1 MNSYLSQIKTGQV
14 KLGNNSSDGIDII
27 FTGDFCPI
35 GRVETLCLTNKFEK
49 IYGNA
54 LPFLKDKDL
63 SITNLECPLT
73 EKSNPIKKTGPN
85 LIADPSCVDALRF
98 GGFDIVSLA
107 NNHVLDQDEKGLR
120 DTLQTCKKSGLKTV
134 GAGENLA
141 AAMRSLFVTIKDKKI
156 AILNFAEHEFS
167 IATQNSAG
175 AAPLNPIKN
184 YYQILEAK
192 RTSDIVII
200 IIHGGNEHYPLPS
213 PRMVETYRF
222 FADLGVT
229 AIIGHH
235 THCSS
240 GFEIYNGV
248 PIFYSLGNFIF
259 DWKDIKFKSWHEG
272 YFIKLTIANN
282 KVTNIVLT
290 PYFQC
295 RNDPGLQLMDEDE
308 STKFLKKIEEYSNII
323 RDSDLLRNKWL
334 SFCKSQKINYLSMV
348 LSQNIFQSQLLKRN
362 LLPEFFLKKK
372 RLLMLLNLFR
382 CQAHKDVA
390 IEIVKQQLGDE
401 IHE

>member
-14 KLGNNSSDGIDII
+14 KLENDSSDGINII
-27 FTGDFCPI
+27 LTGDFCPI
-35 GRVETLCLTNKFEK
+35 GRVENLCLKNEFEK
-49 IYGNA
+49 IYGDA
-54 LPFLKDKDL
+54 LPILKDKDL

-73 EKSNPIKKTGPN
+73 EEFTPIKKTGPN
-85 LIADPSCVDALRF
+85 LIADPGCVDALKF
-98 GGFDIVSLA
+98 GDFDILSLA

-120 DTLQTCKKSGLKTV
+120 DTLQICKDSGLKTV
-134 GAGENLA
+134 GAGEHLA
-141 AAMRSLFVTIKDKKI
+141 EAMRPLFVTIKNKKI

-175 AAPLNPIKN
+175 AVPLNPIKN
-184 YYQILEAK
+184 YYQIMETK

-200 IIHGGNEHYPLPS
+200 IIRGGSEHYPLPS

-235 THCSS
+235 THCPS

-259 DWKDIKFKSWHEG
+259 DSKNIRTKSWYEG

-282 KVTNIVLT
+282 KVANIDLT
-290 PYFQC
+290 SYFQC
-295 RNDPGLQLMDEDE
+295 KNDPGLQLMNKDE
-308 STKFLKKIEEYSNII
+308 STAFLKKIEEYSSII
-323 RDSDLLRNKWL
+323 RSSDLLEKKWL
-334 SFCKSQKINYLSMV
+334 FFCKSQKVNYLSML
-348 LSQNIFQSQLLKRN
+348 LSLNIVQRQLLKRN
-362 LLPEFFLKKK
+362 LLPEFFFKKK
-372 RLLMLLNLFR
+372 RLIRLLNLFR

-390 IEIVKQQLGDE
+390 VEIIKQEFGDE

>member
-1 MNSYLSQIKTGQV
+1 MTNYLSQIKTGEV
-14 KLGNNSSDGIDII
+14 KLGNNSSDGIDVI

-35 GRVETLCLTNKFEK
+35 GRIEKLCLNNEIEK

-54 LPFLKDKDL
+54 LPLLKDKDL

-73 EKSNPIKKTGPN
+73 NTLDPIKKKGPN
-85 LIADPSCVDALRF
+85 LIADPGCVDAIKF

-107 NNHVLDQDEKGLR
+107 NNHAMDQDEKGLR
-120 DTLQTCKKSGLKTV
+120 DTLQICREAGIKTV
-134 GAGENLA
+134 GAGENLGA
-141 AAMRSLFVTIKDKKI
+141 AISPLFLTIKDKRI

-192 RTSDIVII
+192 RNSNTVIV

-235 THCSS
+235 THCPS
-240 GFEIYNGV
+240 GFEVYNGV

-259 DWKDIKFKSWHEG
+259 DWKDKMLESWYEG
-272 YFIKLTIANN
+272 YFIKLTIVKN
-282 KVTNIVLT
+282 KVANIVLT
-290 PYFQC
+290 PYYQC
-295 RNDPGLQLMDEDE
+295 KNDPGLRLMDEDE
-308 STKFLKKIEEYSNII
+308 STEFLEKIEEYSKII
-323 RDSDLLRNKWL
+323 HDSDLLEKKRL
-334 SFCKSQKINYLSMV
+334 SFCKSHRVDYLSML
-348 LSQNIFQSQLLKRN
+348 LSLNIFQRQLLKRN
-362 LLPEFFLKKK
+362 LLPGFFLKKK
-372 RLLMLLNLFR
+372 RLITLLNLFR
-382 CQAHKDVA
+382 CEAHKDVTV
-390 IEIVKQQLGDE
+390 EIVKQEFGDE

>member
-1 MNSYLSQIKTGQV
+1 MRYLEKIKTGRV
-14 KLGNNSSDGIDII
+14 KLENDSSDGINII
-27 FTGDFCPI
+27 LTGDFCPI
-35 GRVETLCLTNKFEK
+35 GRIGTLCLNNEFEK
-49 IYGNA
+49 IYDNA
-54 LPFLKDKDL
+54 LPYLKDKDL

-73 EKSNPIKKTGPN
+73 EKYNPIKKTGPN
-85 LIADPSCVDALRF
+85 LIADPKCAEGIKH
-98 GGFDIVSLA
+98 GGFDIVTLA
-107 NNHVLDQDEKGLR
+107 TNHLLDQDKRGLQ
-120 DTLQTCKKSGLKTV
+120 DTIETCKESGLKTV
-134 GAGENLA
+134 GAGENLE
-141 AAMRSLFVTIKDKKI
+141 AAMWPLFVTIKDRKI

-192 RTSDIVII
+192 RNSDIVIV
-200 IIHGGNEHYPLPS
+200 IIHGGNERYPLPS

-222 FADLGVT
+222 FADLGAT

-259 DWKDIKFKSWHEG
+259 DWKDITFKSWHEG
-272 YFIKLTIANN
+272 YFIKLTIAEN
-282 KVTNIVLT
+282 KVTNIALT

-295 RNDPGLQLMDEDE
+295 KNEPGLQLMDEDE
-308 STKFLKKIEEYSNII
+308 STKFLEKIEEYSNII
-323 RDSDLLRNKWL
+323 QNSDLLENKWL
-334 SFCKSQKINYLSMV
+334 SFCGSKKVNYLSKL
-348 LSQNIFQSQLLKRN
+348 LSLNIFQRKLLKRN
-362 LLPEFFLKKK
+362 LLPNFFLKKK
-372 RLLMLLNLFR
+372 RLITLLNFFR
-382 CQAHKDVA
+382 CQAHRDV
-390 IEIVKQQLGDE
+390 ILEIIKQEFGDE

>member
-1 MNSYLSQIKTGQV
+1 MTNYLSQIKTGQV
-14 KLGNNSSDGIDII
+14 KLENDSSDGINII
-27 FTGDFCPI
+27 LTGDFCPI
-35 GRVETLCLTNKFEK
+35 GRVEKLCLNNEFEE

-73 EKSNPIKKTGPN
+73 EKFNPIKKTGPN
-85 LIADPSCVDALRF
+85 LIADPKCIEGIKF
-98 GGFDIVSLA
+98 GEFDIVSLA

-120 DTLQTCKKSGLKTV
+120 DTLQICKESGLKTV
-134 GAGENLA
+134 GAGENLVS
-141 AAMRSLFVTIKDKKI
+141 AMRPLFVTIKDKKI

-167 IATQNSAG
+167 IATPNSAG

-192 RTSDIVII
+192 RNSDIVII

-259 DWKDIKFKSWHEG
+259 DWKDIKFKSWHKG
-272 YFIKLTIANN
+272 YFVKLTIGKN
-282 KVTNIVLT
+282 KVTNIALT
-290 PYFQC
+290 SYYQC
-295 RNDPGLQLMDEDE
+295 KNDPGLQLMDKCGA
-308 STKFLKKIEEYSNII
+308 TGFLEKIEQYSNTIQ
-323 RDSDLLRNKWL
+323 DSDLLRNKWL
-334 SFCKSQKINYLSMV
+334 SFCKSQKVNYLSRLLFLNRV
-348 LSQNIFQSQLLKRN
+348 QRQLLKRN
-362 LLPEFFLKKK
+362 LLPQFFLKKK
-372 RLLMLLNLFR
+372 RLITLLNLFR
-382 CQAHKDVA
+382 CQAHKDVTT
-390 IEIVKQQLGDE
+390 ELLKSE
-401 IHE
+401 

>member
-1 MNSYLSQIKTGQV
+1 VKYLNQINTGQV
-14 KLGNNSSDGIDII
+14 KLENDSSDGINII
-27 FTGDFCPI
+27 LTGDFCPI
-35 GRVETLCLTNKFEK
+35 GRIENLCITNEFEK
-49 IYGNA
+49 IYGNV
-54 LPFLKDKDL
+54 LPYLKDKDL

-73 EKSNPIKKTGPN
+73 DKFKPIKKTGPN
-85 LIADPSCVDALRF
+85 LIAVPGCVDALKF

-107 NNHVLDQDEKGLR
+107 NNHLLDQDKRGLR
-120 DTLQTCKKSGLKTV
+120 DTLETCKKSGLKTV
-134 GAGENLA
+134 GAGENLE
-141 AAMRSLFVTIKDKKI
+141 AAMRPLFVTIKDRKI
-156 AILNFAEHEFS
+156 AVLNFAEHEFS
-167 IATQNSAG
+167 IATPNSAG
-175 AAPLNPIKN
+175 VALLNPIKN

-192 RTSDIVII
+192 RNSDIVIV

-259 DWKDIKFKSWHEG
+259 DWKNIKVKSWYEG
-272 YFIKLTIANN
+272 YFIKLTIIKN
-282 KVTNIVLT
+282 KVTNITIT

-295 RNDPGLQLMDEDE
+295 KSNPGLQLMDEGE
-308 STKFLKKIEEYSNII
+308 STKFLEKIEEYSNII
-323 RDSDLLRNKWL
+323 QNSDLLENKWL
-334 SFCKSQKINYLSMV
+334 SFCKSQRVNYLSTL
-348 LSQNIFQSQLLKRN
+348 LSLNIVERQFFKRDF
-362 LLPEFFLKKK
+362 LPELYIKKK
-372 RLLMLLNLFR
+372 KLIRLLNIFR
-382 CQAHKDVA
+382 CQAHRDVA
-390 IEIVKQQLGDE
+390 VKVVEQELGDE

>member
-1 MNSYLSQIKTGQV
+1 MRYLEKIKAGRV
-14 KLGNNSSDGIDII
+14 KLENDSSDGINII
-27 FTGDFCPI
+27 LTGDFCPI
-35 GRVETLCLTNKFEK
+35 VRIEKLCLNNEFEK

-54 LPFLKDKDL
+54 LPYLKDKDL

-73 EKSNPIKKTGPN
+73 EKYNPIKKTGPN
-85 LIADPSCVDALRF
+85 LIANPQCVEGIKH
-98 GGFDIVSLA
+98 GGFDIVALA
-107 NNHVLDQDEKGLR
+107 NNHLLDQDKRGLR
-120 DTLQTCKKSGLKTV
+120 DTLETCKESGLKTV
-134 GAGENLA
+134 GAGENLE
-141 AAMRSLFVTIKDKKI
+141 AAMQPLFVTIKDRKI

-167 IATQNSAG
+167 IATPSSAG

-192 RTSDIVII
+192 RNSDIVIV

-259 DWKDIKFKSWHEG
+259 DWKDIKVKSWHEG
-272 YFIKLTIANN
+272 YFIKLTIVKN
-282 KVTNIVLT
+282 KVTNIAIT

-295 RNDPGLQLMDEDE
+295 KDDPGLQLMDEDE
-308 STKFLKKIEEYSNII
+308 STKFLEKIEEYSNII
-323 RDSDLLRNKWL
+323 QNSDLLENKWL
-334 SFCKSQKINYLSMV
+334 SFCKSQRVNYLSMI
-348 LSQNIFQSQLLKRN
+348 LSLNIVQRQFLKRN
-362 LLPEFFLKKK
+362 FLPEFYIKKK
-372 RLLMLLNLFR
+372 KLIRLLNIFR
-382 CQAHKDVA
+382 CQAHRDV
-390 IEIVKQQLGDE
+390 IVEVVKQEFGDE
-401 IHE
+401 IHK

>member
-1 MNSYLSQIKTGQV
+1 MRYLNQTKTGQV
-14 KLGNNSSDGIDII
+14 KLENNSSDGINII
-27 FTGDFCPI
+27 LTGDFCPI
-35 GRVETLCLTNKFEK
+35 GRIEKLCLNNEFEK
-49 IYGNA
+49 MYGGA
-54 LPFLKDKDL
+54 LPILKDKNL

-73 EKSNPIKKTGPN
+73 KKFNPIKKTGPN
-85 LIADPSCVDALRF
+85 LIADPKCVAGIKY
-98 GGFDIVSLA
+98 GGFDIVTLA
-107 NNHVLDQDEKGLR
+107 NNHILDQDEKGLR
-120 DTLQTCKKSGLKTV
+120 DTLQICKESGLKTV

-141 AAMRSLFVTIKDKKI
+141 EAMQPLFMTIKDTKI

-240 GFEIYNGV
+240 GFEIYKGV

-272 YFIKLTIANN
+272 YFIKLTIAKN
-282 KVTNIVLT
+282 KVTNISLI

-295 RNDPGLQLMDEDE
+295 KNDPGLQLMDKDG
-308 STKFLKKIEEYSNII
+308 STEFLERIEGYSNII
-323 RDSDLLRNKWL
+323 QNSDLLENKWL
-334 SFCKSQKINYLSMV
+334 SFCKSHRVNYLSML
-348 LSQNIFQSQLLKRN
+348 LSLNIVQRQLLKRN

-372 RLLMLLNLFR
+372 RLITLLNLFR

-390 IEIVKQQLGDE
+390 VEIVKQEFGDE

>member
-1 MNSYLSQIKTGQV
+1 MNNYLSQIKTGQV
-14 KLGNNSSDGIDII
+14 KLKNDISDGIDII
-27 FTGDFCPI
+27 LTGDFCPI
-35 GRVETLCLTNKFEK
+35 GRVEKHCLNNEFEK

-54 LPFLKDKDL
+54 LPILHDKDL

-73 EKSNPIKKTGPN
+73 EKINPIKKTGPN
-85 LIADPSCVDALRF
+85 LIAHPRCIDALKF
-98 GGFDIVSLA
+98 GGFDVVTLA

-120 DTLQTCKKSGLKTV
+120 DTLQVCEKSGLKTV

-141 AAMRSLFVTIKDKKI
+141 AAMRPLFVTIKDKKI

-167 IATQNSAG
+167 IAMQNSAG

-192 RTSDIVII
+192 RNSDIVII
-200 IIHGGNEHYPLPS
+200 IIHGGSEHYPLPS
-213 PRMVETYRF
+213 PRMVETYHF

-235 THCSS
+235 THCPS

-259 DWKDIKFKSWHEG
+259 EWKGIKFKSWHEG
-272 YFIKLTIANN
+272 YFIKLTIAKN
-282 KVTNIVLT
+282 KVTNIALT

-295 RNDPGLQLMDEDE
+295 KNDSGLQLMDADE
-308 STKFLKKIEEYSNII
+308 SAKLLEKIEEYSNII
-323 RDSDLLRNKWL
+323 QDSNLLAKKWL
-334 SFCKSQKINYLSMV
+334 SFCKSQKVNYLTRLFTLNVVKRQMIRK
-348 LSQNIFQSQLLKRN
+348 NILPQL
-362 LLPEFFLKKK
+362 FLKK
-372 RLLMLLNLFR
+372 RALLNCLNLFD
-382 CQAHKDVA
+382 CESHKDLMTQVLKN
-390 IEIVKQQLGDE
+390 ELELG
-401 IHE
+401 

>member
-1 MNSYLSQIKTGQV
+1 MKYLNQINTGQV
-14 KLGNNSSDGIDII
+14 KLENDSSDGINII
-27 FTGDFCPI
+27 LTGDFCPI
-35 GRVETLCLTNKFEK
+35 GRIENLCITNEFEK
-49 IYGNA
+49 IYGNV
-54 LPFLKDKDL
+54 LPYLKDKDL

-73 EKSNPIKKTGPN
+73 DKFKPIKKTGPN
-85 LIADPSCVDALRF
+85 LIAVPGCVDALKF

-107 NNHVLDQDEKGLR
+107 NNHLLDQDKRGLR
-120 DTLQTCKKSGLKTV
+120 DTLETCKKSGLKTV
-134 GAGENLA
+134 GAGENLE
-141 AAMRSLFVTIKDKKI
+141 AAMRPLFVTIKDRKI
-156 AILNFAEHEFS
+156 AVLNFAEHEFS
-167 IATQNSAG
+167 IATPNSAG
-175 AAPLNPIKN
+175 VALLNPIKN

-192 RTSDIVII
+192 RNSDIVIV

-259 DWKDIKFKSWHEG
+259 DWKNIKVKSWYEG
-272 YFIKLTIANN
+272 YFIKLTIIKN
-282 KVTNIVLT
+282 KVTNITIT

-295 RNDPGLQLMDEDE
+295 KSNPGLQLMDEGE
-308 STKFLKKIEEYSNII
+308 STKFLEKIEEYSNII
-323 RDSDLLRNKWL
+323 QNSDLLENKWL
-334 SFCKSQKINYLSMV
+334 SFCKSQRVNYLSTL
-348 LSQNIFQSQLLKRN
+348 LSLNIVERQFFKRDF
-362 LLPEFFLKKK
+362 LPELYIKKK
-372 RLLMLLNLFR
+372 KLIRLLNIFR
-382 CQAHKDVA
+382 CQAHRDVA
-390 IEIVKQQLGDE
+390 VKVVEQELGDE

>member
-1 MNSYLSQIKTGQV
+1 MCYLKKIKAGPV
-14 KLGNNSSDGIDII
+14 KLENDSSDRINII
-27 FTGDFCPI
+27 LTGDFCPI
-35 GRVETLCLTNKFEK
+35 GRIEKLCLNNEFEK

-54 LPFLKDKDL
+54 LPILKDKDL
-63 SITNLECPLT
+63 SIINLECPLT
-73 EKSNPIKKTGPN
+73 NTLNPIKKTGPN
-85 LIADPSCVDALRF
+85 LIADPKCVKGIKL
-98 GGFDIVSLA
+98 GGFDIVALA
-107 NNHVLDQDEKGLR
+107 NNHILDQDKKGLR
-120 DTLQTCKKSGLKTV
+120 DTLQICKESGLKTV

-141 AAMRSLFVTIKDKKI
+141 TAMRPLYVTIKDKKI

-167 IATQNSAG
+167 IATPKNGG

-184 YYQILEAK
+184 YHQIMEAK
-192 RTSDIVII
+192 DASDIVIV
-200 IIHGGNEHYPLPS
+200 IIHGGSEHYPLPS

-222 FADLGVT
+222 FANLGVT

-259 DWKDIKFKSWHEG
+259 DWKDIKFKSWYKG

-282 KVTNIVLT
+282 KVTNVALT
-290 PYFQC
+290 PYYQC
-295 RNDPGLQLMDEDE
+295 KNNPGLQLMDEDE
-308 STKFLKKIEEYSNII
+308 STEFLEKIEEYSNII
-323 RDSDLLRNKWL
+323 QDSDLLGNKWF
-334 SFCKSQKINYLSMV
+334 SFCESQKVNYLSIL
-348 LSQNIFQSQLLKRN
+348 LSLNIVQRKLLKRN

-372 RLLMLLNLFR
+372 RLIRLLNLVR
-382 CQAHKDVA
+382 CQAHRDVTLEM
-390 IEIVKQQLGDE
+390 IKQEFGDE

>member
-1 MNSYLSQIKTGQV
+1 MSNYLTQIKTGQV
-14 KLGNNSSDGIDII
+14 KLGNVSSAGINII

-35 GRVETLCLTNKFEK
+35 GRVEKFCLNNEFEK

-54 LPFLKDKDL
+54 LPILKDKDL

-73 EKSNPIKKTGPN
+73 KKFNPIKKTGPN
-85 LIADPSCVDALRF
+85 LIAVPECIDALKF

-120 DTLQTCKKSGLKTV
+120 DTLQICKESGLKTV
-134 GAGENLA
+134 GAGENLV
-141 AAMRSLFVTIKDKKI
+141 AAMRPLLVTIKDKKI

-175 AAPLNPIKN
+175 TAPLNPIKN

-192 RTSDIVII
+192 RASDIVII

-222 FADLGVT
+222 FADLSVT

-235 THCSS
+235 THCPS
-240 GFEIYNGV
+240 GLEIYNGV

-259 DWKDIKFKSWHEG
+259 DWEKMKFKSWYEG
-272 YFIKLTIANN
+272 YFIKLTIAEK
-282 KVTNIVLT
+282 KVKNIALI
-290 PYFQC
+290 PYFQFQ
-295 RNDPGLQLMDEDE
+295 NDPGLQLRDEDE
-308 STKFLKKIEEYSNII
+308 SAKFLEKIEEYSSII
-323 RDSDLLRNKWL
+323 QDSDSLENKWI
-334 SFCKSQKINYLSMV
+334 SFCKSQKVNYLSRL
-348 LSQNIFQSQLLKRN
+348 LSLNIVQRQLLKRN
-362 LLPEFFLKKK
+362 LLTKFFLKKK
-372 RLLMLLNLFR
+372 RLITLLNIFR
-382 CQAHKDVA
+382 CQAHRDVLV
-390 IEIVKQQLGDE
+390 EIVKQEFGDE

>member
-1 MNSYLSQIKTGQV
+1 MTNYLSQISTGKV
-14 KLGNNSSDGIDII
+14 KLENDSSDGINII
-27 FTGDFCPI
+27 LAGDFCPI
-35 GRVETLCLTNKFEK
+35 GRIEKLCLNNEFEK

-54 LPFLKDKDL
+54 LPILKDKDL

-73 EKSNPIKKTGPN
+73 NTLNPIKKTGPN
-85 LIADPSCVDALRF
+85 LIADPKCIKGIKYAD
-98 GGFDIVSLA
+98 FDIVSLA

-120 DTLQTCKKSGLKTV
+120 NTLQICKESGLKTV

-141 AAMRSLFVTIKDKKI
+141 SAMRPLFVTIKDKKI
-156 AILNFAEHEFS
+156 AIINFAEHEFS
-167 IATQNSAG
+167 IATPNSAG

-192 RTSDIVII
+192 QASDIIII
-200 IIHGGNEHYPLPS
+200 IIHGGSEHYPLPS

-235 THCSS
+235 THCPS
-240 GFEIYNGV
+240 GFEVYNGV

-259 DWKDIKFKSWHEG
+259 DWKDKMLKSWYEG

-290 PYFQC
+290 PYYQC
-295 RNDPGLQLMDEDE
+295 KNKPGLQLMDEDE
-308 STKFLKKIEEYSNII
+308 STEFLERIEGYSNII
-323 RDSDLLRNKWL
+323 QDSELLEKKWL
-334 SFCKSQKINYLSMV
+334 SFCKSHRVNYLSM
-348 LSQNIFQSQLLKRN
+348 LLPLNIFQRQLLKRN
-362 LLPEFFLKKK
+362 LLPEFFFKKK
-372 RLLMLLNLFR
+372 RLITLLNLFR
-382 CQAHKDVA
+382 CEAHKDVA
-390 IEIVKQQLGDE
+390 VEIIKQEFRDGIQK
-401 IHE
+401 